1 MMRRLNAFE
10 AAPGAMKAFLDFSV
24 GLGESGV
31 EHGLAELVKI
41 RSSQINGCAHCIE
54 MHTRD
59 ARAAG
64 ETEERVYMLDAWRES
79 ALYTDRERAAL
90 EWTEHLT
97 LVSSRRAPDAA
108 YEALRAEFTSEEQV
122 KLTLLINVING
133 WNRIAIGFG
142 GESPVRRGAS

>member
-1 MMRRLNAFE
+1 MMQRLNAFE
-10 AAPGAMKAFLDFSV
+10 AAPGAMKAYLDFSV
-24 GLGESGV
+24 GVCV
-31 EHGLAELVKI
+31 EAGLAELVKI
-41 RSSQINGCAHCIE
+41 RSSQLNACAHCIE

-64 ETEERVYMLDAWRES
+64 ETEQRIYMLDAWRES

-90 EWTEHLT
+90 DWTEHLT

-108 YEALRAEFTSEEQV
+108 YEALRAEFTPEEQV

-142 GESPVRRGAS
+142 GESPVRRNAP